1 MCLSDLSLCSPT
13 AAVGMMAA
21 GYMPP
26 SHQVNMALG
35 LTPATATAGFST
47 VSSVSSASAIQAA
60 SVASTAGCDY
70 ASFSQFDPHMEGPPN
85 ASALGRIL
93 ILSQPEHNGT

>member
-1 MCLSDLSLCSPT
+1 M
-13 AAVGMMAA
+13 GMIAA

-26 SHQVNMALG
+26 SHQMALTG
-35 LTPATATAGFST
+35 GFSAVT
-47 VSSVSSASAIQAA
+47 SVPGAAAAAASTSAIQAA

-85 ASALGRIL
+85 ASALGMDDSHTSI
-93 ILSQPEHNGT
+93 SHNPSEHNCGI